1 MATFT
6 VEKIQLSSVNPE
18 TGVNNTASVYRLDGI
33 DRQLSIGELAMAL
46 CLRHATDYEKKV
58 VEIMAEMNST
68 TYRIEQLTKLEEALT
83 TARGNLTRDDG
94 ASGQTIGTKF
104 TDIGLSTTDFPKTA
118 SGSWDAE
125 RYIDWLKNEAGVTL
139 DLQNG
144 VTSIN
149 GTQAD
154 AVITAIEAKLDQLN
168 TFSQEKMIELQSNTN
183 KRDQSYDLAAALI
196 KSFSTVLTGNANN
209 L

>member
-1 MATFT
+1 MATDKLFT
-6 VEKIQLSSVNPE
+6 VEKIQLTSVDPK

-46 CLRHATDYEKKV
+46 CLQHATVYEKKV
-58 VEIMAEMNST
+58 VDIMADMNST

-83 TARGNLTRDDG
+83 TARSGLARDEQT
-94 ASGQTIGTKF
+94 ASTYFSDLKLDTA
-104 TDIGLSTTDFPKTA
+104 DFPKTT
-118 SGSWDAE
+118 SGSWNASLCT
-125 RYIDWLKNEAGVTL
+125 DWLMHEAGVELGFSDGKTTATGTEL
-139 DLQNG
+139 D
-144 VTSIN
+144 SMIS
-149 GTQAD
+149 
-154 AVITAIEAKLDQLN
+154 AIEAKLDQLN
-168 TFSQEKMIELQSNTN
+168 TFSQEKMIELQSYTN